1 MSPSHANVHSPFP
14 TRAGERELAE
24 TLAALPDPQVHLWFG
39 IDHLPGV
46 GDIDVLL
53 WHEGVGVFVIEGKP
67 VPLSMVEYCDLVQ
80 MKISGRPMQRSA
92 SWQAFKAMQS
102 LMSFL
107 SGERPVLASTACFP
121 FIARGD
127 WRELVSGDP
136 VLVDVAERLLFRE
149 DLGDPAVFAARL
161 KLIRE
166 RPPHGQG
173 WKAMPPGLRLFD
185 GFTRQLRV
193 SVHDEL
199 TTSERERLKLLHKK
213 ARRDEAPT
221 QAGVSRIAFVG
232 HPGTGKTIQLV
243 RIAIQHSAA
252 GKRVLML
259 CFNKAL
265 GADLKRLLSGGLR
278 DSRRIDVYD
287 LYELLKE
294 IRSAAQLPYLD
305 GNQSADEGAVQIIE
319 HLRSNP
325 IAPYD
330 TVVIDEGQDVPFW
343 TRSLVDLLTTPESS
357 ILTAFGRGQQLY
369 GDSEGSL
376 LELGLVR
383 RELRRNFRNT
393 RLLFRFAQTFFECG
407 LRPERIPA
415 VIARFSRPDDD
426 EALLFEREM
435 GHPIKIAT
443 VDGLFDTQ
451 REERLSSL
459 LRAAV
464 EDLRRSKAD
473 PIQLLILVPDEKG
486 REHQMVIRTLE
497 DLGCEFNDYADR
509 SKRRTIPRR
518 SAVRVS
524 TFHSARGLEAD
535 RVLVFGFTR
544 LRSVAHGGDAM
555 AANLAYVV
563 LSRAARRCSIFFDS
577 SDAQHEIKL
586 LTEQIATAVLDS
598 REALTASSLRQL
610 RQGADVQHPLFGRG
624 LVLAVASD
632 DGNPTAQVYF
642 ESGATVVMGVRDEQL
657 EPVGRIGNDE

>member
-1 MSPSHANVHSPFP
+1 MNTLGAHVHSAFP

-24 TLAALPDPQVHLWFG
+24 TLAALPDPQLHLWFG

-53 WHEGVGVFVIEGKP
+53 WHEAVGVFVIEVKS
-67 VPLSMVEYCDLVQ
+67 VPLAMVEYCDLVQ

-92 SWQAFKAMQS
+92 SWQAFKTMQS

-121 FIARGD
+121 FIARDD
-127 WRELVSGDP
+127 WRELVGSDP

-149 DLGDPAVFAARL
+149 DLGDPAVFAGRL

-173 WKAMPPGLRLFD
+173 WKAGPPGLRLFE
-185 GFTRQLRV
+185 GFARQLRV

-199 TTSERERLKLLHKK
+199 TASERARLKLLHGKT
-213 ARRDEAPT
+213 RRDEAPPP
-221 QAGVSRIAFVG
+221 AGSRIAFVG

-259 CFNKAL
+259 CFNKVL

-319 HLRSNP
+319 YLRSNP

-343 TRSLVDLLTTPESS
+343 TKSLVDLLTTPESS
-357 ILTAFGRGQQLY
+357 ILTAFGRGQHLY

-376 LELGLVR
+376 LELGLAR

-393 RLLFRFAQTFFECG
+393 RLLFRFAQTFFESG
-407 LRPERIPA
+407 LRAERIPS
-415 VIARFSRPDDD
+415 VIARFSSSDLDD
-426 EALLFEREM
+426 AVLFEREM
-435 GHPIKIAT
+435 GQPIKIAT
-443 VDGLFDTQ
+443 VDGLFDIQ
-451 REERLSSL
+451 REERLSAV
-459 LRAAV
+459 LRAAF
-464 EDLRRSKAD
+464 EDLQRSKAD
-473 PIQLLILVPDEKG
+473 PIQLLILVPKEKG
-486 REHQMVIRTLE
+486 REHQMVIRCLE
-497 DLGCEFNDYADR
+497 DLGYEFNDYADS

-518 SAVRVS
+518 SAARVS
-524 TFHSARGLEAD
+524 TFHSARGLEAE

-544 LRSVAHGGDAM
+544 LRSVAHGGDEM

-563 LSRAARRCSIFFDS
+563 LSRAARMCSIFFDS
-577 SDAQHEIKL
+577 SDAEHEIKL
-586 LTEQIATAVLDS
+586 LTEQIATAVLDA
-598 REALTASSLRQL
+598 RAAETASTLRQL

-624 LVLAVASD
+624 LVLTVARDSVS
-632 DGNPTAQVYF
+632 PTARVYF
-642 ESGATVVMGVRDEQL
+642 ESGSTVEIGVYDEQL
-657 EPVGRIGNDE
+657 EELGQASQDV